1 MSSVF
6 AWKLLWRLQ
15 LQSLFDFMHEQKLF
29 RHDVLQLH
37 LLYPWPKNS
46 DAFPAYS
53 LTETLID
60 RTSEIL
66 TVLSVHVVNWLR
78 VCNEF
83 SIPSFVPILQKFLMR
98 STSLITPNIILNIW
112 PLYFPSIANFSLKKY
127 LSGRH
132 RHFECLCFQITFH
145 SFSFSIILFLRLR
158 MMILL

>member
-66 TVLSVHVVNWLR
+66 TVLSVHIVN
-78 VCNEF
+78 
-83 SIPSFVPILQKFLMR
+83 
-98 STSLITPNIILNIW
+98 
-112 PLYFPSIANFSLKKY
+112 
-127 LSGRH
+127 
-132 RHFECLCFQITFH
+132 
-145 SFSFSIILFLRLR
+145 
-158 MMILL
+158 